1 MRGGSDRAILDGGLF
16 DVVAA
21 RGRPFRHG
29 HAPAP
34 TPLPLNFA
42 CKVTTSGKPQYRRG
56 QALAIG

>member
-1 MRGGSDRAILDGGLF
+1 MRGGSDRAFLDGGLL

-34 TPLPLNFA
+34 TPLPQDFA
-42 CKVTTSGKPQYRRG
+42 YKGTTSRKPQ
-56 QALAIG
+56 

>member
-1 MRGGSDRAILDGGLF
+1 MRGGSDRAFLDGGLL

-34 TPLPLNFA
+34 TPLPQNFA
-42 CKVTTSGKPQYRRG
+42 YKGTTSGKPQ
-56 QALAIG
+56 